1 MTSPVAEPSIRVLLF
16 GFGLAGRVF
25 HAPLVTSVPQL
36 DLAAIVTGNADRQA
50 QARASAPGAEIIA
63 TSDEALD
70 RAGEFDLAVIA
81 GANVTHL
88 PLALA
93 CLDRGLHVVIDKPVA
108 PDAATAQQIADRAVQ
123 SGLLAIPFQ
132 NRRWDSDFLTLK
144 RLIAE
149 QPIGE
154 VHRLESRIE
163 RMRLALKGN
172 WRESATPADLGG
184 VLLDFGAHLVD
195 QALALMGPVVEVHAT
210 ARSTRF
216 AGTSDDDAQFML
228 RHASGAVSVL
238 LGSQASAFAVP
249 RFTALGTL
257 GGIRIE
263 ASDTQEDALKAGRRP
278 DDGQPWGQEPSGS
291 VACVRLLRDGALE
304 ELPGVPLAAG
314 RWNAYYPAVAAA
326 IADSAP
332 PPVPMADA
340 VQNTRV
346 LDAAQESAATGAGI
360 VLDPPAAHLT

>member
-1 MTSPVAEPSIRVLLF
+1 MAEPNIRVLLF

-25 HAPLVTSVPQL
+25 HAPLIRCVPEL
-36 DLAAIVTGNADRQA
+36 NLVAIVTGDPDRQA
-50 QARASAPGAEIIA
+50 QARAAVPGVEVIA

-70 RAGEFDLAVIA
+70 RARDFDLAVIA

-93 CLDRGLHVVIDKPVA
+93 CLDLGLHVVIDKPVA
-108 PDAATAQQIADRAVQ
+108 PDAASAQQIADRAEQ
-123 SGLLAIPFQ
+123 SGRLAIPFQ

-144 RLIAE
+144 RLVAE

-172 WRESATPADLGG
+172 WRESATPGDLGG

-195 QALALMGPVVEVHAT
+195 QALQLMGPVVAVQAT

-216 AGTSDDDAQFML
+216 MGTSDDDAQFL
-228 RHASGAVSVL
+228 LEHASGAVSVL
-238 LGSQASAFAVP
+238 VGSQASAFSIP
-249 RFTALGTL
+249 RFTALGTK
-257 GGIRIE
+257 GGIRIN
-263 ASDTQEDALKAGRRP
+263 ASDTQEDQLKAGRRP
-278 DDGQPWGQEPSGS
+278 DDGLPWGVEPISS
-291 VACVRLLRDGALE
+291 LAQVRILRDGAMDDLA
-304 ELPGVPLAAG
+304 GMPLDPG
-314 RWNAYYPAVAAA
+314 RWNSYYPAVASA
-326 IADSAP
+326 IGSGNP
-332 PPVPMADA
+332 PPVHIADA

-346 LDAAQESAATGAGI
+346 LDAAQESAATGSGI